1 MRILNWLFG
10 SPSSSTSTKEQN
22 AARNIAE
29 LETPETED
37 NQTGFTLTIDDL
49 PNDFDKIGAVNNI
62 DEMEARKHDLEYQYA
77 LIKPMMQKG
86 DILPYPFHRV
96 VILLAKEKRFQE
108 ALDVCN
114 YVNEWCETAKR
125 EYDGSSAMH
134 WKSPTLENII
144 GRIPK
149 LQAKV

>member
-1 MRILNWLFG
+1 MGILNWLFG
-10 SPSSSTSTKEQN
+10 KRSSSNTTEEQN
-22 AARNIAE
+22 TSPNIAE
-29 LETPETED
+29 LETQATED
-37 NQTGFTLTIDDL
+37 DQTSFTLTIDDL
-49 PNDFDKIGAVNNI
+49 PDDFDRIGRVNNI
-62 DEMEARKHDLEYQYA
+62 DEMEARKQDLEYQYA

-96 VILLAKEKRFQE
+96 VILLTKEKRFQE

-114 YVNEWCETAKR
+114 YVNDWCATAER

-134 WKSPTLENII
+134 WRSPKLQNII

-149 LQAKV
+149 LQAKI

>member
-1 MRILNWLFG
+1 MGILNWLFG
-10 SPSSSTSTKEQN
+10 KRSSSNTTEEQN
-22 AARNIAE
+22 ATPQITDP
-29 LETPETED
+29 ETQATED
-37 NQTGFTLTIDDL
+37 NQTSFTLTIDDL
-49 PNDFDKIGAVNNI
+49 PDDFDRIGRVKNI
-62 DEMEARKHDLEYQYA
+62 DEMEARKQDLEYQYA

-96 VILLAKEKRFQE
+96 VILLTKEKRFQE

-114 YVNEWCETAKR
+114 YVNDWCETAKR

-134 WKSPTLENII
+134 WKSPKLQNII